1 MIRRRTPFRI
11 AAAAATVLAA
21 GMLAACS
28 SGGGNS
34 AGGNSKIVACG
45 DLALSGVYAQIGES
59 DNWGAEAYFKYINAH
74 GGILGHQVKYVNL
87 NNQSNAAQSELNA
100 KKCIQT
106 YHAQVIIGPE
116 SGADTESALPIAI
129 ANKTVLI
136 SLSSGWQTN
145 GYPASELN
153 SFGFPGFY
161 DVFAQDQIAS
171 VQNLIVPRHYT
182 RVALLEDNCG
192 SVCLSNQAT
201 VQGLAA
207 KNGFQLVSTQID
219 QVGAT
224 DVTPQV
230 LAMLAAKPQI
240 ILLGLVPGTDSITAI
255 KAIRAQDPTIPIS
268 ECSGCEIPSFVSA
281 AGGPTAMQNIYVLGS
296 MRNWLTQAQAGT
308 SQIDKDT
315 AAGLTTYIAGM
326 QAAGPRQR
334 QRDREQP
341 GRLGR
346 RARDQLGDHAGR
358 HPGRDQGHAEAA
370 EPEHQHAWH
379 RLDQDPGQLRELQ
392 RRRRR
397 HGDHQSGRL
406 SQSLQASELRSSR
419 TGAGDTRT
427 RSGQS
432 LFLSGGGQAPGLPAA
447 TASSFLNRSYWE
459 ISLPVATSTRSCVTP
474 STRSRIDRVAA
485 SRSRS
490 AAATATFRQPSA
502 VT

>member
-1 MIRRRTPFRI
+1 MIRRRVTFKI
-11 AAAAATVLAA
+11 AAATATLLAA
-21 GMLAACS
+21 GALAACS
-28 SGGGNS
+28 GGGGGGGGGGASANS
-34 AGGNSKIVACG
+34 TITACG

-59 DNWGAEAYFKYINAH
+59 DNWGAEAYFKYIDAH

-136 SLSSGWQTN
+136 SLSSGWATN

-171 VQNLIVPRHYT
+171 VKNLVVPRHYT

-192 SVCLSNQAT
+192 SVCLANQAT
-201 VQGLAA
+201 VQSLAA
-207 KNGFQLVSTQID
+207 QNGFQLVSTQID

-240 ILLGLVPGTDSITAI
+240 ILFGLVPGTDSITAI
-255 KAIRAQDPTIPIS
+255 KAIRAQDPSIPIS

-296 MRNWLTQAQAGT
+296 MRNWLTQASAG
-308 SQIDKDT
+308 SRQIDKDT

-326 QAAGPRQR
+326 QAAG
-334 QRDREQP
+334 
-341 GRLGR
+341 LGNDN
-346 RARDQLGDHAGR
+346 AIENSQEGWDAGLEINWAITQA
-358 HPGRDQGHAEAA
+358 GS
-370 EPEHQHAWH
+370 
-379 RLDQDPGQLRELQ
+379 LDQTKVMQKLQ
-392 RRRRR
+392 NLNINTL
-397 HGDHQSGRL
+397 GI
-406 SQSLQASELRSSR
+406 AW
-419 TGAGDTRT
+419 TRT
-427 RSGQS
+427 PANYESYSDVDAAMAIINPDGSAS
-432 LFLSGGGQAPGLPAA
+432 LYTPA
-447 TASSFLNRSYWE
+447 S
-459 ISLPVATSTRSCVTP
+459 
-474 STRSRIDRVAA
+474 
-485 SRSRS
+485 
-490 AAATATFRQPSA
+490 
-502 VT
+502 